1 MGKMCYFEVTVEQM
15 GIRFE
20 LKNFEEGNGFSSWW
34 FLKKAACL
42 KHFSLLFW
50 AMVTVCLSNAHYG
63 SILEIWMSTMLK
75 LKFWVGKN
83 DPTIVLLHNGIHYCW
98 IVRAERNVLRLI
110 TKKSLFEI
118 QLSETL
124 LQLNEWNL
132 ILLLMYFVAIQTC
145 STYLKKIY
153 IDK

>member
-34 FLKKAACL
+34 FLKKTACL
-42 KHFSLLFW
+42 KHFSLFFW
-50 AMVTVCLSNAHYG
+50 AMVTVCLSNAHHG

-98 IVRAERNVLRLI
+98 IVRAERNVL
-110 TKKSLFEI
+110 
-118 QLSETL
+118 SEL
-124 LQLNEWNL
+124 L
-132 ILLLMYFVAIQTC
+132 YFVAIQTC
-145 STYLKKIY
+145 STYYKRFAYLIVLHSW
-153 IDK
+153 